1 MLQHVIS
8 DDSDLI
14 TDNLKENV
22 IENELYLKDAS
33 HFDMQIND
41 SGLQTLKSS
50 LTSRKNT
57 MILASATSPVQQ
69 LEVDLQSIQAKNT
82 IYESSTDKNRNSSY
96 QKQKE

>member
-1 MLQHVIS
+1 M
-8 DDSDLI
+8 
-14 TDNLKENV
+14 

-69 LEVDLQSIQAKNT
+69 LEVDLQSI
-82 IYESSTDKNRNSSY
+82 
-96 QKQKE
+96 